1 MGIVGRDHFMRMHII
16 LPSLG
21 VVAFTIANA
30 QIVVPASPKKFTTRP
45 IGDSGGT
52 GQVEVIPKDAA
63 MPKKRTI
70 TYMVL
75 AEGRSWTSN
84 EGKVLEAKL
93 IAFEDVV
100 IDGESTAAPTP
111 PQHPTVMRNGKVRLL
126 AGRKSYELEVS
137 RLSEADREFIE
148 QIRVRFEKKTPPA
161 P

>member
-1 MGIVGRDHFMRMHII
+1 MAGRDRFMKVPVI
-16 LPSLG
+16 LSSLG
-21 VVAFTIANA
+21 VGAWMTASA
-30 QIVVPASPKKFTTRP
+30 QIVVPASPKRFTTRP

-75 AEGRSWTSN
+75 AESRPWTSS

-93 IAFEDVV
+93 IAFEDV
-100 IDGESTAAPTP
+100 IIEGESTAAPQPTP
-111 PQHPTVMRNGKVRLL
+111 HLTVVRNGRVRLF
-126 AGRKSYELEVS
+126 AGKKSYELELS

-148 QIRVRFEKKTPPA
+148 QIRLRHQKKTPPA